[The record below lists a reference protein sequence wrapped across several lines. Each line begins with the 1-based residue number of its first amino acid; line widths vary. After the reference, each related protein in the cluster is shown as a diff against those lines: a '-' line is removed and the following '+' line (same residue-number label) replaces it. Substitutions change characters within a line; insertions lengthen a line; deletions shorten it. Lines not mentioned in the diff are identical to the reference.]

1 MGVTDATSLR
11 ILIRAFA
18 MATMVQAAEEYKA
31 LRRAPEGEESMSAG
45 YMTCFDPC
53 IMPRRQHSA
62 EREEQLTPDAV
73 AHPRYP
79 ADEQGEPIA
88 MEAHAAV
95 LPSTPVGFLTNRFR
109 GSSLADLKAEH
120 EGVEEKL
127 DAKSAREQ

>member
-1 MGVTDATSLR
+1 
-11 ILIRAFA
+11 

-31 LRRAPEGEESMSAG
+31 LRRAPDAEESMSEG

-53 IMPRRQHSA
+53 IMPRRQITA

-73 AHPRYP
+73 ARPQYP
-79 ADEQGEPIA
+79 TDEQGEPIA
-88 MEAHAAV
+88 MERHAAV
-95 LPSTPVGFLTNRFR
+95 MPTTPVAFLTGRFR

-120 EGVEEKL
+120 EGVEERL